1 MVLCGEKE
9 KPKNQNSKQNFH
21 GKLLLNLVQQNPW
34 LSVFYKFG
42 WSSFN
47 RTARLTSI
55 VFASSLVSIG
65 NVIWYY
71 DPDKE
76 GLQVRIENWAKRS
89 IKKPKLRKQLQ
100 WKLDQFNFH
109 SSHGLL
115 QLCKH

>member
-1 MVLCGEKE
+1 LCGEKE
-9 KPKNQNSKQNFH
+9 KPKNKNSNQYFYE
-21 GKLLLNLVQQNPW
+21 KLLLNLVQQNPW

-76 GLQVRIENWAKRS
+76 RLKVRIENCAKNGQKF
-89 IKKPKLRKQLQ
+89 KKPKLRKQLQ
-100 WKLDQFNFH
+100 WKWDQFNFH
-109 SSHGLL
+109 SSHGTQ
-115 QLCKH
+115 QLCRH

>member
-9 KPKNQNSKQNFH
+9 KQKNQNSNRNLYER
-21 GKLLLNLVQQNPW
+21 LLLNLVQQNPW

-76 GLQVRIENWAKRS
+76 RLQVVIVNLET
-89 IKKPKLRKQLQ
+89 KLGNIINLET
-100 WKLDQFNFH
+100 
-109 SSHGLL
+109 
-115 QLCKH
+115 

>member
-9 KPKNQNSKQNFH
+9 KPKNQNSKHKFYE
-21 GKLLLNLVQQNPW
+21 KFILNLVQQNPW

-65 NVIWYY
+65 NVIWYH
-71 DPDKE
+71 DPDKV
-76 GLQVRIENWAKRS
+76 GFRVGI
-89 IKKPKLRKQLQ
+89 
-100 WKLDQFNFH
+100 FN
-109 SSHGLL
+109 
-115 QLCKH
+115 